1 MDLVKWNNFDDDFSN
16 LPLLLEDFWGRD
28 NYKRNLSTVINIP
41 SVNIKEEEDKFL
53 ITLAVPGVKKEDI
66 KLNVEN
72 GMIIVSSEKK
82 EEKKDKKKGKYS
94 RYEYNFSSFSRSF
107 SLPENADA
115 DNIKAKYENGEL
127 KIKLQKKEKALSVGK
142 EIEIE

>member
-66 KLNVEN
+66 KLNIEN

-127 KIKLQKKEKALSVGK
+127 KIELQKKEKALSVGK
-142 EIEIE
+142 EIKIE